1 MFYILNTVLF
11 SVAKHFYLY
20 KANEKLYLTWLFGYV
35 FARFFL
41 YTHRIF
47 FFSLVL
53 EDLGNV
59 VFFTYFTCSE
69 FPRSVPQG
77 LEFKILFLAQRW
89 FLFLRRSKEV
99 CCSHPWLG
107 KFRERKYLFLSHL
120 SSCSLELVEQL
131 NPETLNV

>member
-35 FARFFL
+35 SVSFF
-41 YTHRIF
+41 YIHPE

-59 VFFTYFTCSE
+59 GFITYFS
-69 FPRSVPQG
+69 
-77 LEFKILFLAQRW
+77 FLS
-89 FLFLRRSKEV
+89 FLDQFLRVWNFWFFFSA
-99 CCSHPWLG
+99 
-107 KFRERKYLFLSHL
+107 
-120 SSCSLELVEQL
+120 QM
-131 NPETLNV
+131 

>member
-35 FARFFL
+35 FVSLF
-41 YTHRIF
+41 YIHTD

-59 VFFTYFTCSE
+59 GFITYF
-69 FPRSVPQG
+69 
-77 LEFKILFLAQRW
+77 
-89 FLFLRRSKEV
+89 
-99 CCSHPWLG
+99 
-107 KFRERKYLFLSHL
+107 
-120 SSCSLELVEQL
+120 SS
-131 NPETLNV
+131 